1 MKKIT
6 TLLTFVFISLLTY
19 GQKPES
25 SYLTKPID
33 QYTLSANSEESKS
46 GYYYHEKTYTLPMS
60 LETVWGFYSTVN
72 TKEAWNSDCSE
83 FLLSHEKRGNRYN
96 SSDSATY
103 DTLKL
108 NKTYLL
114 RLTFL
119 KYVKIPVVFQITTI
133 DTVNKVIQFTYM
145 KENKSNGFQTLYFTE
160 VNGETQVKHTSYYS
174 SGKKFR
180 DKYIYPKFHEV
191 ALDDFHNRIFHLLAA
206 KIAATDMVAEMTER
220 EDSNIHERPEIVK

>member
-6 TLLTFVFISLLTY
+6 AISTFVFVSLFTANVLY
-19 GQKPES
+19 GQAPES
-25 SYLTKPID
+25 PYLTKPIE
-33 QYTLSANSEESKS
+33 QYTLSANNEESKS
-46 GYYYHEKTYTLPMS
+46 SYYFHEKTYSVPMS
-60 LETVWGFYSTVN
+60 LTQVWDFYNTVN
-72 TKEAWNSDCSE
+72 TKEAWNSSSSK
-83 FLLSHEKRGNRYN
+83 FLLSHDKTSNHYN
-96 SSDSATY
+96 SIDSASH

-119 KYVKIPVVFQITTI
+119 KHINIPVVFQITAI
-133 DTVNKVIQFTYM
+133 DTVNKIIQFTYM

-160 VNGETQVKHTSYYS
+160 VDGETFIKHTSYYS

-191 ALDDFHNRIFHLLAA
+191 A
-206 KIAATDMVAEMTER
+206 
-220 EDSNIHERPEIVK
+220 